1 MPASAPCALQN
12 LLRNCVENRTLNDL
26 ITFLHDQGQELTES
40 VNAHVTK
47 HPELGKISILQ
58 ILSLPPMELELGR
71 CMICMEPTTIPFVC
85 CPGLSATQREE
96 LHFWRFGA
104 FPDGELDL
112 HHPLPQGVHT
122 LHSECAGAQMASDSR
137 CPICRVELS
146 ESPPWE
152 VHLNGAD
159 LLAPTMQRPAAL
171 PLVRAPPDVSTHEIP

>member
-1 MPASAPCALQN
+1 
-12 LLRNCVENRTLNDL
+12 
-26 ITFLHDQGQELTES
+26 
-40 VNAHVTK
+40 
-47 HPELGKISILQ
+47 
-58 ILSLPPMELELGR
+58 
-71 CMICMEPTTIPFVC
+71 VC

-122 LHSECAGAQMASDSR
+122 LHSDCAGTQMASDSR

-152 VHLNGAD
+152 FRLNGAIR
-159 LLAPTMQRPAAL
+159 LAPTMQRPAPPPRVQAQPAAGARIRSRPPGMVVDPAQDAAL
-171 PLVRAPPDVSTHEIP
+171 QEWLSTLDPRWMMYGDYRDLLDAS